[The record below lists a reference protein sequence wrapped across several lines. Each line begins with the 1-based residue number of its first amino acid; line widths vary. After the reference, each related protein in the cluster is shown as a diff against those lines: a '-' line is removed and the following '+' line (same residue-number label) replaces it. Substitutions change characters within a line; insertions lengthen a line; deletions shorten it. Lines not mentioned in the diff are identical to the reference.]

1 MTFVVYDYG
10 IRTQTPWYDIFPP
23 RDVDRLNEL
32 AASNKLSEQDQAKES
47 QQPILQAHR
56 DAIVKGKEGGED
68 SGEDAGEKKRRQLDQ
83 YRKVEDDSGSRSK
96 LYYVKDLMTSPAIS
110 LHEQAS
116 MRQAWQIFQRHG
128 FRHIPVLNSRQRV
141 CGVIS
146 ERDLLRASSSLEQ
159 SLPTSADAVITRIM
173 TRKVLT
179 VGPMTEVRELAAAM
193 TGYRIGAMPVLDSD
207 ENLIGIVTRADVL
220 RVIMNHAPIDL
231 WG

>member
-56 DAIVKGKEGGED
+56 DAIVKGKEGGE
-68 SGEDAGEKKRRQLDQ
+68 ERRRQLDQ
-83 YRKVEDDSGSRSK
+83 YRQVEDDSGSRSK
-96 LYYVKDLMTSPAIS
+96 VYYVKDLMTSPVIS
-110 LHEQAS
+110 LHEQAT
-116 MRQAWQIFQRHG
+116 MRQAWQIFQRNG
-128 FRHIPVLNSRQRV
+128 VRHIPVLNNIQRV

-146 ERDLLRASSSLEQ
+146 ERDLLRVSSSLEQ
-159 SLPTSADAVITRIM
+159 TVPMSADTVIARIM
-173 TRKVLT
+173 IRKVLT

-193 TGYRIGAMPVLDSD
+193 TGYRVGAMPVLDSD
-207 ENLIGIVTRADVL
+207 EHLVGIVTRADVL
-220 RVIMNHAPIDL
+220 RVIMNQAPIDL

>member
-56 DAIVKGKEGGED
+56 DAIVKGKEGGEYC
-68 SGEDAGEKKRRQLDQ
+68 GEEKRRQLDQ

-110 LHEQAS
+110 MHEQAS

-128 FRHIPVLNSRQRV
+128 FRHIPVLNSQQRV

-146 ERDLLRASSSLEQ
+146 ERDVLRASSSLEQ
-159 SLPTSADAVITRIM
+159 SLPTSADAVIARIM

-220 RVIMNHAPIDL
+220 RVIMNQAPIDL

>member
-23 RDVDRLNEL
+23 RDVDRLTEL

-56 DAIVKGKEGGED
+56 DAIVKGKEGGE
-68 SGEDAGEKKRRQLDQ
+68 ERRRQLDQ
-83 YRKVEDDSGSRSK
+83 YRQVEDDSGSRSK
-96 LYYVKDLMTSPAIS
+96 VYYVKDLMTSPAIS
-110 LHEQAS
+110 LHEQSS

-128 FRHIPVLNSRQRV
+128 FRHIPVLNSQQRV

-146 ERDLLRASSSLEQ
+146 ERDLLRASSSLGQ
-159 SLPTSADAVITRIM
+159 IAPFSADAVIARIM

-193 TGYRIGAMPVLDSD
+193 TGYRIGAMPVLDSN
-207 ENLIGIVTRADVL
+207 ENLVGIVTRADVL
-220 RVIMNHAPIDL
+220 RVIMNQAPIDL

>member
-32 AASNKLSEQDQAKES
+32 AASNKLSEQDQDKES
-47 QQPILQAHR
+47 LQPLLGGR
-56 DAIVKGKEGGED
+56 RETGEEG
-68 SGEDAGEKKRRQLDQ
+68 RRQLDQ
-83 YRKVEDDSGSRSK
+83 YRQVEGDSGERRK
-96 LYYVKDLMTSPAIS
+96 VYYVRDLMTSSVIS

-116 MRQAWQIFQRHG
+116 MLQAWQIFQRHG
-128 FRHIPVLNSRQRV
+128 FRHIPVVNSLKRV
-141 CGVIS
+141 CGMLS
-146 ERDLLRASSSLEQ
+146 ERDLLRASSSLGQ
-159 SLPTSADAVITRIM
+159 SLPFSADAFIARIM

-193 TGYRIGAMPVLDSD
+193 TGYRVGAMPVLDSD
-207 ENLIGIVTRADVL
+207 ENLVGIVTRADVL
-220 RVIMNHAPIDL
+220 RVIMNQAPIDL

>member
-23 RDVDRLNEL
+23 RDVDRLTEL

-56 DAIVKGKEGGED
+56 DAIVKGKEGGE
-68 SGEDAGEKKRRQLDQ
+68 ERRRQLDQ
-83 YRKVEDDSGSRSK
+83 YRQVEDDSGSRSK
-96 LYYVKDLMTSPAIS
+96 VYYVKDLMTSPAIS
-110 LHEQAS
+110 LHEQSS

-128 FRHIPVLNSRQRV
+128 FRHIPVLNSQQHV

-146 ERDLLRASSSLEQ
+146 ERDLLRASSSFEQ
-159 SLPTSADAVITRIM
+159 SIPVTADTLITRIM

-193 TGYRIGAMPVLDSD
+193 TAYRIGAMPVLDSD
-207 ENLIGIVTRADVL
+207 ENLVGIVTRADVL
-220 RVIMNHAPIDL
+220 RVIMNQAPIDL